1 MKKPKQSIELSVIVI
16 VGACRKRS
24 QRVVNA
30 LYNQTAA
37 KSMEIIIVDLTDET
51 VPRLYK
57 QAVIPTFTINKS
69 TGETWARA
77 RAAGIYQARGK
88 IIAFV
93 EDHTIPAQNWA
104 DVLIQVH
111 DNWAA
116 VGYAFTNA
124 NPETYMS
131 RASMFSDYALWMVPL
146 PSGPADLLPGN
157 NVSYKRDILLSLGD
171 RLESE
176 LGVDFNI
183 HEELKKRKYPLYLEG
198 RAQVAHE
205 NYDTLSALLGANHYY
220 CWLLAANRAKSQSW
234 LVGKRIFYSLAIPLG
249 APLIK
254 FVRLIRSLRGRR
266 ALWKDFFITL
276 PVLTLVYFWSA
287 IGESLGYLFGYASS
301 DKEFLKWEL
310 NRERISRK

>member
-1 MKKPKQSIELSVIVI
+1 MEKPEKYKLSAIVI

-30 LYNQTAA
+30 LYNQTAS
-37 KSMEIIIVDLTDET
+37 KSMEIIIVDLAEEI
-51 VPRLYK
+51 VPRLYT
-57 QAVIPTFTINKS
+57 QAVIPTIYINKS
-69 TGETWARA
+69 PNETWARA

-88 IIAFV
+88 IVAFV

-131 RASMFSDYALWMVPL
+131 RASMFSDYALWMDPL

-157 NVSYKRDILLSLGD
+157 NVSYKRAVLLSLKD
-171 RLESE
+171 RLETE
-176 LGVDFNI
+176 LGIDFNI
-183 HEELKKRKYPLYLEG
+183 HEEFKKRDYPLYLEG
-198 RAQVAHE
+198 RAKVAHE
-205 NYDTLSALLGANHYY
+205 NYDTLCALLWANHYY

-234 LVGKRIFYSLAIPLG
+234 PVGKRLFYGLAAPLG

-266 ALWKDFFITL
+266 TLWKDFFTTL
-276 PVLTLVYFWSA
+276 PVLTLTYFWSA
-287 IGESLGYLFGYASS
+287 IGESLGYLFGDASS
-301 DKEFLKWEL
+301 DQEFVKWEL